1 MSILRRF
8 LPLLLCLT
16 LLCSCVE
23 MPNAPKDELAA
34 PTAQPT
40 ATPEQPGG
48 GGGPR
53 SFR

>member
-40 ATPEQPGG
+40 ATP
-48 GGGPR
+48 
-53 SFR
+53 